1 MESFE
6 WDILNPDR
14 RLKARGKRA
23 LFYQEIKKK
32 SRLSINL
39 DIHHS
44 KVFSSGFL
52 SQIGKVLV
60 FLRRLSFFINFF
72 SEKIYSIR
80 KFPNLLSKTAKLE
93 SA

>member
-1 MESFE
+1 MESLE

-14 RLKARGKRA
+14 RLKVRGERA

-32 SRLSINL
+32 SRLSFNL

-44 KVFSSGFL
+44 KVYSSGFL

-72 SEKIYSIR
+72 QKQIFSIR
-80 KFPNLLSKTAKLE
+80 KLPNLLSKTAKLG